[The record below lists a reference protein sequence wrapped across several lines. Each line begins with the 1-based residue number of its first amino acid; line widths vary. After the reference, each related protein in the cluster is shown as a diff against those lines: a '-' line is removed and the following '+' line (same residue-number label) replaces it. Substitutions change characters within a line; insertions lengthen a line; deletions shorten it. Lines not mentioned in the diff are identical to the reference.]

1 MFSYGHGYV
10 HENSFSNDIYGSKK
24 GSYFHLVKEEE
35 YIRPWLEPRFQVS
48 TEKLMMFSPPWKGKE
63 EETDVPLF

>member
-1 MFSYGHGYV
+1 MVMVMFMKTLSQMIFV
-10 HENSFSNDIYGSKK
+10 GSKM
-24 GSYFHLVKEEE
+24 GSNLHLVKEGE

-48 TEKLMMFSPPWKGKE
+48 TGKLMMFSPPWKGKE